1 MEWDVFKNKRYIFDL
16 FMNYREIAKEQG
28 FHYLRADCTSFFSG
42 KLCERFGYYQ
52 IYKINYNDYVD
63 ENGKPIFSPVSPH
76 MAVITYIKK
85 L

>member
-1 MEWDVFKNKRYIFDL
+1 MFKNERYIFDL

-42 KLCERFGYYQ
+42 KLCERFGFNQ

-63 ENGKPIFSPVSPH
+63 ENGKPIFSPASPH
-76 MAVITYIKK
+76 IAVITYIKK